1 MDRRARDQSV
11 ANREGCKLKLSGV
24 NHFIAAD
31 VGLSNTVAPITIS
44 LITFACVFGGALLG
58 LVLRA
63 IAPERHLPDEAKDV
77 IKLGLGLITTMNA
90 LVLGLLI
97 STAKSSY
104 DARRLQVEQM
114 ATDSIFADRSLALYG
129 SETKDA
135 RAVLRDFVVS
145 AVQQIEAA
153 QKNPSNNQL
162 SELKS
167 GATDFFQRVR
177 ELSPQNE
184 EQRALK
190 TEVLRISLE
199 VAQIRAAAFATRGST
214 IPVSFLVALIF
225 WLAILFTGFGFF
237 APRNLTVL
245 TALLIC
251 AFTVSAAVF
260 MIVEMDEPLT
270 GFMRLSSE
278 PLINAISV
286 MGK

>member
-1 MDRRARDQSV
+1 M
-11 ANREGCKLKLSGV
+11 
-24 NHFIAAD
+24 AAD
-31 VGLSNTVAPITIS
+31 TI
-44 LITFACVFGGALLG
+44 L
-58 LVLRA
+58 
-63 IAPERHLPDEAKDV
+63 
-77 IKLGLGLITTMNA
+77 
-90 LVLGLLI
+90 
-97 STAKSSY
+97 
-104 DARRLQVEQM
+104 
-114 ATDSIFADRSLALYG
+114 ADRSLTLYG
-129 SETKDA
+129 YETKEA
-135 RAVLRDFVVS
+135 RNALHDLVASLIEQIQSLRGDLPKNQSSEVKAGAADFY
-145 AVQQIEAA
+145 Q
-153 QKNPSNNQL
+153 
-162 SELKS
+162 
-167 GATDFFQRVR
+167 TVR
-177 ELSPQNE
+177 RLSPRGD
-184 EQRALK
+184 EQKALK
-190 TEVLRISLE
+190 AEILRISLE

>member
-1 MDRRARDQSV
+1 
-11 ANREGCKLKLSGV
+11 
-24 NHFIAAD
+24 
-31 VGLSNTVAPITIS
+31 VAPITIS

-135 RAVLRDFVVS
+135 RAVLHDFVVS
-145 AVQQIEAA
+145 VVQQIEAA

-214 IPVSFLVALIF
+214 IPVSFLAALIF

>member
-1 MDRRARDQSV
+1 LV
-11 ANREGCKLKLSGV
+11 
-24 NHFIAAD
+24 
-31 VGLSNTVAPITIS
+31 
-44 LITFACVFGGALLG
+44 TFACVFGGALVG

-63 IAPERHLPDEAKDV
+63 IVPERHLPEEAKDV

-104 DARRLQVEQM
+104 DAKRVKIEQM

-129 SETKDA
+129 SEAKDA
-135 RAVLRDFVVS
+135 RSALHDFVVNMI
-145 AVQQIEAA
+145 QHIEYA
-153 QKNPSNNQL
+153 QNARSDSRPS
-162 SELKS
+162 EVKT
-167 GATDFFQRVR
+167 GATDFYQRVR
-177 ELSPQNE
+177 ELSPKND

-190 TEVLRISLE
+190 SEVLRISLD
-199 VAQIRAAAFATRGST
+199 VAEIRAAAFATRGSS

-237 APRNLTVL
+237 APPNPTVL

-270 GFMRLSSE
+270 GFMRISSE
-278 PLINAISV
+278 PLMNAKSV
-286 MGK
+286 LGK